1 MSPKLVF
8 SPMCAP
14 RDAAYRVCKTS
25 MPNKFTHES
34 ERSEAEA
41 RTDLR
46 RALAHDLKTPLAGL
60 RWHVQLLSM
69 NAKSGRLSPTDLDE
83 GLAAIA
89 AAAAEASHA
98 INALHELTRSE
109 AAHPLAMR
117 REPLDVLAL
126 VSEVATTSA
135 LEAHHRVRI
144 EATLPG
150 PVVFGDRS
158 RLSRVFGNLFDNAAK
173 YSAHNSEVVIS
184 VDREREGRAERAVVR
199 VADSGVGI
207 PKLDLPHI
215 FERYYRGSNIGRISG
230 DGLGL
235 ARVQAM
241 VERHAGSVVVNSR
254 EGRGTTFT
262 VRLPAARD

>member
-1 MSPKLVF
+1 METAAVMS
-8 SPMCAP
+8 
-14 RDAAYRVCKTS
+14 RRAA
-25 MPNKFTHES
+25 
-34 ERSEAEA
+34 SEA
-41 RTDLR
+41 L

-60 RWHVQLLSM
+60 TWHIQLLSL
-69 NAKSGRLSPTDLDE
+69 NAKSGRLSTTELED

-89 AAAAEASHA
+89 AAAAEATYA
-98 INALHELTRSE
+98 VNELHDLTRLESGE
-109 AAHPLAMR
+109 LLTLC
-117 REPLDVLAL
+117 REPLDVRAL
-126 VSEVATTSA
+126 VTNVAATIA
-135 LEAHHRVRI
+135 LEEHHRVRI
-144 EATLPG
+144 EATHPG
-150 PVVFGDRS
+150 PMILGDRAG
-158 RLSRVFGNLFDNAAK
+158 LSRVFGNLFDNAAK

-184 VDREREGRAERAVVR
+184 VDRERGGRAERAVVR